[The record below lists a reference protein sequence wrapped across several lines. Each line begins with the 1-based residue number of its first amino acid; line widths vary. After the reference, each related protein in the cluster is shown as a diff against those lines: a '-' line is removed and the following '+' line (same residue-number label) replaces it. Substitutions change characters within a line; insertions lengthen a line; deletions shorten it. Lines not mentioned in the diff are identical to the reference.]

1 MSLDD
6 ELLQDAEHDAAAVQ
20 YVRTHLP
27 QELQEV
33 FSDELLYYF
42 LDLLVEYLVESG
54 LLEAEGDADGYVEID
69 QEAISDHLAKKAVR
83 EKMGDFSAEDL
94 CFVVQAMLDF
104 EMGEDE

>member
-1 MSLDD
+1 MKSTVGTLRMPKRLVSSSLSS
-6 ELLQDAEHDAAAVQ
+6 
-20 YVRTHLP
+20 TSHLP

-69 QEAISDHLAKKAVR
+69 QEAISDHLAKKAAR

>member
-54 LLEAEGDADGYVEID
+54 LLEAGGDADGYVEID
-69 QEAISDHLAKKAVR
+69 QEAISDHLAKKATR

>member
-20 YVRTHLP
+20 YVKAHLP

-33 FSDELLYYF
+33 FTDELLYYF

-69 QEAISDHLAKKAVR
+69 QEAISEHLAKKAAR
-83 EKMGDFSAEDL
+83 EKMGDFTAEDL